1 MDRTQETA
9 SRTPKKPA
17 RKLRPME
24 APRDA
29 QGGIAIDPK
38 APGADALRK
47 RLTERSP
54 PPDAHGRTRS
64 PGTVE
69 K

>member
-1 MDRTQETA
+1 MDRTQETTR
-9 SRTPKKPA
+9 RTPKKPA

-24 APRDA
+24 AASDA
-29 QGGIAIDPK
+29 QGGVTIPEDRGGK
-38 APGADALRK
+38 ALRE
-47 RLTERSP
+47 RLARRSP
-54 PPDAHGRTRS
+54 PADSHGRTRS

>member
-1 MDRTQETA
+1 MDRKQETA

-29 QGGIAIDPK
+29 QGGITIPEG
-38 APGADALRK
+38 PGADALRK

>member
-1 MDRTQETA
+1 MDRKQETA
-9 SRTPKKPA
+9 SRTPNKPA
-17 RKLRPME
+17 RKLRPMQ
-24 APRDA
+24 APCDA
-29 QGGIAIDPK
+29 QGGIAIPEGS
-38 APGADALRK
+38 GADALRK
-47 RLTERSP
+47 RLTDRSP